1 MFRELNNRRLSNC
14 CVICFRI
21 WPKPDVR
28 IAVRYCVP
36 FSSIEAAIPNPGGW
50 PHDAVNVHIFN
61 RWGFIG
67 HRCAQIKE
75 KTPAFRKFTGIYVI
89 FSSRIDRHGQEV
101 AGATLN
107 KRISERFG
115 PFRKIH
121 IMESRSTHR
130 PTNRMILTSLN
141 SVPN

>member
-1 MFRELNNRRLSNC
+1 MTLSMFIFLT
-14 CVICFRI
+14 
-21 WPKPDVR
+21 
-28 IAVRYCVP
+28 
-36 FSSIEAAIPNPGGW
+36 GG
-50 PHDAVNVHIFN
+50 
-61 RWGFIG
+61 GFIG

-75 KTPAFRKFTGIYVI
+75 KTPAFSEVHRYLRD